1 MRLDERSIA
10 SIMLCLQNCLL
21 AEKDI
26 VPMLQDLDF
35 TVSEGK
41 LSCLNPPKVELSET
55 ADPVLKEAFNS
66 LSVEEE
72 KIF

>member
-1 MRLDERSIA
+1 MKMDERSIA

-26 VPMLQDLDF
+26 VPMLQELDF
-35 TVSEGK
+35 TLSDGK
-41 LSCLNPPKVELSET
+41 LTCLNPPKVELSET
-55 ADPVLKEAFNS
+55 ADPILKKAFNS

-72 KIF
+72 KLV